1 MYHCKPYVT
10 AGERLVLF
18 PKRQLLNVMV
28 QISEVHSIV
37 LFLVTI
43 TTRKKLWKCC
53 SKNANLSVNEYI
65 HIEDENN
72 CHTDEDVIELV
83 NREEEMSSEGEAE
96 TVEKLETISNRV
108 ASISIDTVLYQQRQ
122 NLARL
127 PKK

>member
-1 MYHCKPYVT
+1 
-10 AGERLVLF
+10 
-18 PKRQLLNVMV
+18 MV
-28 QISEVHSIV
+28 QISEGTVRHTKLIKIITFIHSKKIIIIFS
-37 LFLVTI
+37 FLVTI